1 MKKCPG
7 PLTWQAVVDG
17 EEEEAHYRVHL
28 ECCPACRAVYSEIK
42 EAAEL
47 AHCLRCD
54 AVPAPGFAG
63 RLIAKA
69 RSRPAAPFP
78 AGLVAVL
85 LFAAAAL
92 AALLLDPGYLNWWL
106 SVGITRSCSLLMD
119 TLFRIIGFG
128 QSFNPVCVIGAAV
141 LIVLLE
147 IAVLGKL
154 KTVGGW

>member
-17 EEEEAHYRVHL
+17 EEEEAHYRAHL

-47 AHCLRCD
+47 AYCLRCD
-54 AVPAPGFAG
+54 AVPAPTFAG

-69 RSRPAAPFP
+69 RSRPAASFP

-106 SVGITRSCSLLMD
+106 SVGITRSCSLLID

-128 QSFNPVCVIGAAV
+128 RSLNPAWLLATAV
-141 LIVLLE
+141 LLVLLE
-147 IAVLGKL
+147 LAVLERL
-154 KTVGGW
+154 KTVGEW